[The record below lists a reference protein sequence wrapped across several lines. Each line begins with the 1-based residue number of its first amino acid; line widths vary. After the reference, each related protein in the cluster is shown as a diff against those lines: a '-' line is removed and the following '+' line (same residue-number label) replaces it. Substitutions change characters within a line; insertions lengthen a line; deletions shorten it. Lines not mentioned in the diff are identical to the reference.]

1 MNSSGLITRKA
12 IARRSF
18 LRGVG
23 TAVSLPFLDAMVPAF
38 ATAAQSKAPVRM
50 AFVYVPNGMDM
61 RNWNPVYEGPLG
73 ELPRIL
79 KPLEA
84 VKDDLL
90 LMGNLTNNT
99 GRALLD
105 GAGDHGRCCG
115 SYLTG
120 IQVKK
125 SLVDIKAGVSMDQLV
140 ANQVGGATR
149 FPSLELGLEDARQ
162 SGDCDSGYSC
172 AYTNNL
178 AWRSETQPLPPT
190 LDPRVLFERLFGNGV
205 ALSPEA
211 RARQATY
218 RRSILDF
225 VTEDTKKLE
234 GGLGKT
240 DRRKLDEY
248 LSSIRSVELQLEKAE
263 KDNTQIDPH
272 MEKPYGVPAD
282 FAEHF
287 RLMTDLMTIAMQ
299 ADLTRVMT
307 FLVTHEGTSR
317 AYREIGIADGH
328 HPLTHH
334 MGNMEMLE
342 KVRQINVLHA
352 QTMAA
357 FLRKMKETK
366 EGDSNLLDNS
376 MIVYGSGLSDGN
388 GHTHDQLP
396 TLLCGRGGGYINPGR
411 HIIYQRE
418 TPVANLFATMLD
430 RVGVRPEHVGDS
442 TGELAGLTLS

>member
-1 MNSSGLITRKA
+1 MTRKS
-12 IARRSF
+12 IARRTF

-23 TAVSLPFLDAMVPAF
+23 TAVALPFLDSMVPAF
-38 ATAAQSKAPVRM
+38 AAPAASKPPLRM
-50 AFVYVPNGMDM
+50 AFVYVPNGIDM
-61 RNWNPVYEGPLG
+61 RFWNPEYEGKLAD
-73 ELPRIL
+73 LPRIL
-79 KPLEA
+79 KPLEPF
-84 VKDDLL
+84 KDDV
-90 LMGNLTNNT
+90 LMLGNLTHNT

-125 SLVDIKAGVSMDQLV
+125 SLVDIRAGVSMDQIV
-140 ANQVGGATR
+140 AKQVGGATR

-178 AWRSETQPLPPT
+178 AWRSETQPLPPV
-190 LDPRVLFERLFGNGV
+190 LDPRALFERLFGDSA

-211 RARQATY
+211 RARESKY

-225 VTEDTKKLE
+225 VTEDTRKLE
-234 GGLGKT
+234 SNLGPT

-248 LSSIRSVELQLEKAE
+248 LTSIREVELQLQKAE
-263 KDNTQIDPH
+263 KDNAQIDPH

-282 FAEHF
+282 FAEHYK
-287 RLMTDLMTIAMQ
+287 LMTDMMTIAMQ

-317 AYREIGIADGH
+317 AYREIGISDGH

-334 MGNMEMLE
+334 RNNPEWME
-342 KVRQINVLHA
+342 KVAQINCYHMK
-352 QTMAA
+352 QFAA
-357 FLRKMKETK
+357 WIEKLKSTK
-366 EGDSNLLDNS
+366 EGDGSLLDHS
-376 MIVYGSGLSDGN
+376 MIVYGAGLSDGN
-388 GHTHDQLP
+388 RHAHEDLP
-396 TLLCGRGGGYINPGR
+396 TLIAGRACNTIKSGR
-411 HIIYQRE
+411 RIVARRE
-418 TPVANLFATMLD
+418 TPMCNLYLSMMD
-430 RVGVRPEHVGDS
+430 RMGVKMEHFGDS
-442 TGELAGLTLS
+442 TGKLEGLDLA